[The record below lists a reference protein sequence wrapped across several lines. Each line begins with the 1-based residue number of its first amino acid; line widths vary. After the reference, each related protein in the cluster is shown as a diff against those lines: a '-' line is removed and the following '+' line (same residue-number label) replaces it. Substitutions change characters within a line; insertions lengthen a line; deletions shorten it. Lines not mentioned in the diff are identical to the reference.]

1 MATSVAELRSALE
14 RRWQG
19 VIPHAA
25 APVRPGRAS
34 GIEALDALL
43 GPTGVPRGQLTELF
57 GARSSGKTMVAF
69 ALLAAATREGALGAY
84 VDPSGSFFAP
94 GAAGAGIDV
103 RRLIVVR
110 PREVAAARR
119 AVDALVRGG
128 ACAVVVFDG
137 SELAGALQTHHC
149 ARLVAQAEKTGTAL
163 VIITNGTAQPVA
175 SFASL
180 RLAAHDLMPLWQE
193 GSDGGGQ
200 LLGCI
205 ASVDVA
211 KSRAIAPGRSV
222 RFAAALPDVAGTWPA
237 HLALDDST
245 PALVSAGE
253 HTLERVV

>member
-1 MATSVAELRSALE
+1 M
-14 RRWQG
+14 
-19 VIPHAA
+19 
-25 APVRPGRAS
+25 
-34 GIEALDALL
+34 
-43 GPTGVPRGQLTELF
+43 
-57 GARSSGKTMVAF
+57 
-69 ALLAAATREGALGAY
+69 
-84 VDPSGSFFAP
+84 
-94 GAAGAGIDV
+94 
-103 RRLIVVR
+103 RRLIVAR
-110 PREVAAARR
+110 PREAAAARR

-149 ARLVAQAEKTGTAL
+149 ARLAAQAEKTGTAL

-180 RLAAHDLMPLWQE
+180 RLRAHDLMPLWQE

-222 RFAAALPDVAGTWPA
+222 RFAAALPNVAGTWPT
-237 HLALDDST
+237 HLALDESRSRARERRGT
-245 PALVSAGE
+245 QPRARRVMQRRVACLVLPQFSVEVCLRTQTVAA
-253 HTLERVV
+253 RQADRDRAR